1 MLPFIDE
8 CNFGFYI
15 KNILEMKIFIS
26 WSGEKSKEIAEYLKK
41 WIEQI
46 IQSAEPWIS
55 VDIDKGKKWNQEISQ
70 NLEDSKIGILCVTR
84 DNINAPWML
93 FEAGAISKSSDS
105 YVCTFLID
113 LSPTD
118 LTGPLSI
125 FQATKFNKEDVF
137 KLLTTINERIQKQEG
152 KSLSIDNLKSLFEVF
167 YPKLEQEINAAS
179 QRKSKEND
187 KVVRTERELL
197 EESVQIL
204 RSLKQSKTGEPTDAK
219 KLLEFYTEK
228 YAQMVGSI
236 KNYESGTDE
245 HIDKFM
251 KYIQDN
257 PLLIESFGSVEELRK
272 YIKKQYDGLPF

>member
-1 MLPFIDE
+1 
-8 CNFGFYI
+8 
-15 KNILEMKIFIS
+15 MKIFIS

-55 VDIDKGKKWNQEISQ
+55 VDIDKGKKWNQEISH
-70 NLEDSKIGILCVTR
+70 NLEESKVGILCVTR

-93 FEAGAISKSSDS
+93 FEAGAISKSADS

-137 KLLTTINERIQKQEG
+137 KLLTTINQIIHKLES
-152 KSLSIDNLKSLFEVF
+152 KSLSIDNLKSLFDVF
-167 YPKLEQEINAAS
+167 YPKLEQEIRSILN
-179 QRKSKEND
+179 RNSKED
-187 KVVRTERELL
+187 EKVIRTDRELL
-197 EESVQIL
+197 EETVQIL
-204 RSLKQSKTGEPTDAK
+204 RTFKQSKVGQALDAK
-219 KLLEFYTEK
+219 KLLEFYAEK
-228 YAQMVGSI
+228 YAKMIGSI
-236 KNYESGTDE
+236 KYFDTGTDE

-251 KYIQDN
+251 KYIEDN
-257 PLLIESFGSVEELRK
+257 PLLIESFGSREELRM
-272 YIKKQYDGLPF
+272 YIAKQYDGLPF